1 MLQPQDA
8 RVKFLE
14 AVIAIIMEEFKMS
27 LRRLVVKSCRKKRH
41 LFYFKIFANS
51 SNSAQHVNVESSSKV
66 RRIKELITDQTRS

>member
-27 LRRLVVKSCRKKRH
+27 LRRLVVKSCRKKRQD
-41 LFYFKIFANS
+41 FR
-51 SNSAQHVNVESSSKV
+51 Q
-66 RRIKELITDQTRS
+66 